1 MTYIELKE
9 HIGQRVDIVNGTYVL
24 TDDGNFVVS
33 DIFGSE
39 RIWLTPDE
47 RVQCITSQPFI
58 GREYSLGKVDCVSLV
73 CEFLDDELSKFYQG
87 LSMKELFKLQ
97 RKTVIVWLKDNE
109 SFTDVGTDIQPGDC
123 VVYDHSDQ
131 MLGNH
136 IGIIK
141 AEGKILHHL
150 PHKLA
155 CIDVMEPERIMGVY
169 RYANR

>member
-97 RKTVIVWLKDNE
+97 RKTVIVWLKLTNGYV
-109 SFTDVGTDIQPGDC
+109 S
-123 VVYDHSDQ
+123 
-131 MLGNH
+131 NH
-136 IGIIK
+136 RNS
-141 AEGKILHHL
+141 L
-150 PHKLA
+150 PR
-155 CIDVMEPERIMGVY
+155 DY
-169 RYANR
+169 RYEHSMRMRQLFIVGKYGGRARSSYPYIWVESRRSFR